1 MSRKQ
6 DTTGSQGPKP
16 VEHEDA
22 YGARGSD
29 PHSDQGGGRPGRGQ
43 SGGGRASK
51 SPKAIIA
58 GRDGPQTG
66 GNERGNPG
74 VGG

>member
-1 MSRKQ
+1 MSREN
-6 DTTGSQGPKP
+6 DTTGSQGPRP
-16 VEHEDA
+16 AAHEDA
-22 YGARGSD
+22 DGVRGSD
-29 PHSDQGGGRPGRGQ
+29 PHSDQGGGRPGQGQ
-43 SGGGRASK
+43 SGGGGTGK